1 MTTRSPLGREKESN
15 VKKPFSMARVV
26 GPAAVATIIACGAP
40 GDTPTSSLGE
50 ALGAGAA
57 QAAAAPQFLT
67 LPMHPR
73 SLAGPDE
80 EGIGELEGRF
90 VWNAPFANGQPP
102 GQTRG
107 SGATAP
113 VSVDAA
119 PISSLALVA
128 LPPNVNVSNA
138 VGSYQGETAG
148 VSNGTVVVGG
158 SNNIVPGA
166 CATNDCAVAAY
177 TSTSGTSWTTT
188 VQSRTWN
195 GTTFGITFDPG
206 IDVDAAG
213 NFYYVFGG
221 APLSGSFPNSIAVA
235 KSGPDGLSWGTP
247 VAVTFNARRAF
258 DDKYYIAVDQ
268 SAGVFAN
275 RIYVGWDRNLQNN
288 QILNVAF
295 SSNGGASFS
304 APVKVDDGTTKFE
317 RVIGAYPAVDQGT
330 GTVYMSWHNYA
341 RDIIFVDRSTNGGV
355 TWGTDVA
362 AATTHTGFGLDIGC
376 NGGRSQS
383 PAHALKV
390 DSAGTLH
397 LVYADQ
403 VAGRGF
409 DILYARSANGGASWS
424 APVRLNDDLGA
435 AHQYHPTLSVNGTTI
450 TVTFYDR
457 RDDPANCL
465 SHVYAT
471 QSTDSGATW
480 SANVRLSTDPSSF
493 DGNPNG
499 PGDYSSSTPHGLN
512 VFPFHSDHRTTDA
525 DSLMEIYTYPL

>member
-1 MTTRSPLGREKESN
+1 MKT
-15 VKKPFSMARVV
+15 VVRVLWGV
-26 GPAAVATIIACGAP
+26 LLAVAFAGCGKVERAQDEQASSAAVAAA
-40 GDTPTSSLGE
+40 SSG
-50 ALGAGAA
+50 
-57 QAAAAPQFLT
+57 AAPQFLT

-73 SLAGPDE
+73 VLAGADE
-80 EGIGELEGRF
+80 EGIGELDGRF
-90 VWNAPFANGQPP
+90 VWNAPFVNGQPP

-107 SGATAP
+107 NGSQAAI
-113 VSVDAA
+113 SVDAA
-119 PISSLALVA
+119 PISTLALAA
-128 LPPNVNVSNA
+128 LPPNVDVSNA
-138 VGSYQGETAG
+138 VGSYQGETTG
-148 VSNGTVVVGG
+148 GSNGTVVVGG

-166 CATNDCAVAAY
+166 CATNVCAVAAY

-188 VQSRTWN
+188 VQSPTWN

-206 IDVDAAG
+206 IDVDTAG

-235 KSGPDGLSWGTP
+235 RSGPDGLSWGTP

-258 DDKYYIAVDQ
+258 DDKYYLAIDR
-268 SAGVFAN
+268 SAGAFAN
-275 RIYVGWDRNLQNN
+275 SIYVGWDRNIQNN
-288 QILNVAF
+288 QILFVAF
-295 SSNGGASFS
+295 SRDRGATWS

-317 RVIGAYPAVDQGT
+317 RVIGAYPAVDQAT

-341 RDIIFVDRSTNGGV
+341 RDIIFVDRSTSGGQS
-355 TWGTDVA
+355 WGTDVA
-362 AATTHTGFGLDIGC
+362 AATTHTGFGVDIGC

-409 DILYARSANGGASWS
+409 DILYVRSTNGGASWS

-435 AHQYHPTLSVNGTTI
+435 AHQYHPTLSVDGATI

-457 RDDPANCL
+457 RDDLANCQ

-471 QSTDSGATW
+471 QSTDGGATW